1 MWDKIFYAHPLL
13 TRLPAGECWLPLD
26 FNLELHEVI
35 SGDVISQDRGPS
47 LPPSRLELHQQP
59 LRSLGLVYVIAR
71 AGGEKQIKYEI
82 FS

>member
-1 MWDKIFYAHPLL
+1 MWDNRFFLSPFIDQAVS
-13 TRLPAGECWLPLD
+13 GERLPLD